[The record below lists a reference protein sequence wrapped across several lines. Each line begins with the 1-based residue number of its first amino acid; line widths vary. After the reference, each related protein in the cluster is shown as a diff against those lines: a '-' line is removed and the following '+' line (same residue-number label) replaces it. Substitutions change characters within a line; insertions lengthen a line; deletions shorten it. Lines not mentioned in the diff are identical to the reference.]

1 VVSESARPKR
11 RFQLVLIK
19 PSHYDDDGYVIQWV
33 RAFVPSNTLAVLY
46 SLGRDSAQRGVLGP
60 DTAVDITVIDE
71 IHTRVK
77 VGQLLARFRRH
88 RGFGLV
94 ALVGV
99 QSNQFPPRAR
109 HRSPIPR
116 GGRAGDDR
124 RISRVRLPR
133 LAAGNAGRP

>member
-94 ALVGV
+94 ALVAC
-99 QSNQFPPRAR
+99 N
-109 HRSPIPR
+109 
-116 GGRAGDDR
+116 
-124 RISRVRLPR
+124 RISSPARSTS
-133 LAAGNAGRP
+133 LAHSARRTCR